1 MGLGDDLMITGI
13 VEQEHIKYPDK
24 QIVIGSLKRNLIF
37 DSLVYLNNP
46 KITLSEKINKNKP
59 VHFIDYN
66 DENRFYINY
75 EKCDHNNLSWRTD
88 FKLIPGRIYF
98 SKTEINDAKSILKKA
113 NSFWLKN
120 NRIEHK
126 GIIFFESY
134 STKKNNEF
142 FTFKMKNKN
151 WGEENWIKLID
162 NLKDKYLIIQ
172 SVHEKAKKMDGV
184 FYSENE
190 FDFRTACAVLS
201 NCDMYLGNEGGFGHA
216 AAALNKK
223 ALIYFGGWI
232 SPQSTGY
239 DMHENIYYDDSNSP
253 CGAIGY
259 LCDHCEKA
267 RQSIKVE
274 YLEEKV
280 NFILE

>member
-13 VEQEHIKYPDK
+13 VEQEHKKHPDK
-24 QIVIGSLKRNLIF
+24 QIVVGSLKRNLIF

-46 KITLSEKINKNKP
+46 KITPSKKINKNKP

-75 EKCDHNNLSWRTD
+75 EKCDHNNISWRTD

-98 SKTEINDAKSILKKA
+98 SKTEITDAKNMLKKA
-113 NSFWLKN
+113 NIFWSNKTE
-120 NRIEHK
+120 IKYK

-134 STKKNNEF
+134 STKQNHEF
-142 FTFKMKNKN
+142 YSYKMKNKN

-162 NLKDKYLIIQ
+162 RLKNKYLIIQ
-172 SVHEKAKKMDGV
+172 SVHEKAKKIDGV

-190 FDFRTACAVLS
+190 FDFRTACAVLN
-201 NCDMYLGNEGGFGHA
+201 NCNMYLGNEGGFGHA

-239 DMHENIYYDDSNSP
+239 AMHENIYYNDLNSP
-253 CGAIGY
+253 CGAVGY
-259 LCDHCEKA
+259 LCDHCDKA
-267 RQSIKVE
+267 RESITVK

-280 NFILE
+280 KLILQ

>member
-13 VEQEHIKYPDK
+13 VEEEHIKHPEK
-24 QIVIGSLKRNLIF
+24 QIVIGSLNGNLVF

-46 KITLSEKINKNKP
+46 KITPSDKINRNKP
-59 VHFIDYN
+59 VHFINYN

-75 EKCDHNNLSWRTD
+75 EKSDHNNVSWRTD
-88 FKLIPGRIYF
+88 FKPIPGKLYF
-98 SKTEINDAKSILKKA
+98 SKTEISDAKSILKRA
-113 NSFWLKN
+113 NSFWSKN
-120 NRIEHK
+120 NEIKYK

-134 STKKNNEF
+134 STKQNHEF
-142 FTFKMKNKN
+142 YTYKMKNKN
-151 WGEENWIKLID
+151 WGEDNWIKLID
-162 NLKDKYLIIQ
+162 RLKDKYLIIQ
-172 SVHEKAKKMDGV
+172 SVHEKAKKIDGV

-190 FDFRTACAVLS
+190 FDFRTACAVIN

-239 DMHENIYYDDSNSP
+239 AFHENIYYDDFNSP

-259 LCDHCEKA
+259 PCDHCEKA
-267 RQSIKVE
+267 RQSITVE
-274 YLEEKV
+274 YLEKKIKL
-280 NFILE
+280 ILE

>member
-13 VEQEHIKYPDK
+13 VEQEYIKHPDK

-46 KITLSEKINKNKP
+46 KITPSDKINKNKP

-98 SKTEINDAKSILKKA
+98 SKTEISDAKNILKNA
-113 NSFWLKN
+113 NIFWSKN
-120 NRIEHK
+120 RDIEHK

-134 STKKNNEF
+134 STKQNHEF
-142 FTFKMKNKN
+142 YSHKMQNKN
-151 WGEENWIKLID
+151 WGEKNWKKLIKK
-162 NLKDKYLIIQ
+162 LKEEYLIIQ
-172 SVHEKAKKMDGV
+172 SVHETAIKIDGV
-184 FYSENE
+184 FYSEKE
-190 FDFRTACAVLS
+190 FDFRTACAVIN

-239 DMHENIYYDDSNSP
+239 DIHENIYYDD
-253 CGAIGY
+253 A
-259 LCDHCEKA
+259 H
-267 RQSIKVE
+267 
-274 YLEEKV
+274 
-280 NFILE
+280 

>member
-13 VEQEHIKYPDK
+13 VEQEYIKHPDK
-24 QIVIGSLKRNLIF
+24 QIVVGSLKRNLIF

-46 KITLSEKINKNKP
+46 KITPSKKLNKNKP

-75 EKCDHNNLSWRTD
+75 EKCDHNNISWRTD

-98 SKTEINDAKSILKKA
+98 SKTEITDAKNMLKKA
-113 NSFWLKN
+113 NIFWSNKT
-120 NRIEHK
+120 ETKHK

-134 STKKNNEF
+134 STKQNHEF
-142 FTFKMKNKN
+142 YSYKMKNKN

-162 NLKDKYLIIQ
+162 RLKDKYLIIQ
-172 SVHEKAKKMDGV
+172 SVHEKAKKIDGV

-190 FDFRTACAVLS
+190 FDFRTACAVLN
-201 NCDMYLGNEGGFGHA
+201 NCDMFLGNEGGFGHA

-239 DMHENIYYDDSNSP
+239 TMHENIYYDDFNSP

-259 LCDHCEKA
+259 LCHHCEKA
-267 RQSIKVE
+267 RKSFTPE
-274 YLEEKV
+274 YFEEKIQL
-280 NFILE
+280 ILK

>member
-13 VEQEHIKYPDK
+13 VEQEHIKHPDK
-24 QIVIGSLKRNLIF
+24 QIVVGSLKRNLIF

-46 KITLSEKINKNKP
+46 KITPSKKINKNKP

-75 EKCDHNNLSWRTD
+75 EKCDHNNISWRTD
-88 FKLIPGRIYF
+88 FKLVPGRIYF
-98 SKTEINDAKSILKKA
+98 SKTEITDAKNILKKA
-113 NSFWLKN
+113 NIFWSNKT
-120 NRIEHK
+120 ETKYK

-134 STKKNNEF
+134 STKQNHEF
-142 FTFKMKNKN
+142 YSYKMKNKN

-162 NLKDKYLIIQ
+162 RLKDKYLIIQ
-172 SVHEKAKKMDGV
+172 SVHEKAKKIDGI

-190 FDFRTACAVLS
+190 FDFRTACAVLN
-201 NCDMYLGNEGGFGHA
+201 NCDMFLGNEGGFGHA

-232 SPQSTGY
+232 GPQSTGY
-239 DMHENIYYDDSNSP
+239 DMHENIYYDDINSP

-259 LCDHCEKA
+259 PCDHCEKA

>member
-13 VEQEHIKYPDK
+13 VEQEHIKHPDK

-46 KITLSEKINKNKP
+46 KITSSKKINKNKP

-75 EKCDHNNLSWRTD
+75 EKSDHNNISWRTD

-98 SKTEINDAKSILKKA
+98 SKTEISDAKNILKKA
-113 NSFWLKN
+113 NIFWSNKT
-120 NRIEHK
+120 ETKHK

-134 STKKNNEF
+134 STKQNHEF
-142 FTFKMKNKN
+142 YSYKMKNKN

-162 NLKDKYLIIQ
+162 RLKDKYLIIQ
-172 SVHEKAKKMDGV
+172 SVHEKAKKIDGV
-184 FYSENE
+184 FYSKNE
-190 FDFRTACAVLS
+190 FDFRTACAVLN
-201 NCDMYLGNEGGFGHA
+201 NCDMFLGNEGGFGHA

-239 DMHENIYYDDSNSP
+239 DMHENIYYDDPNSS
-253 CGAIGY
+253 CGVIGY
-259 LCDHCEKA
+259 LCNHCEKA

-280 NFILE
+280 KFILE

>member
-13 VEQEHIKYPDK
+13 VEQEYIKHPDK

-46 KITLSEKINKNKP
+46 KITPSDKIDKNKP

-98 SKTEINDAKSILKKA
+98 SKTEISNAKSILKKA
-113 NSFWLKN
+113 NIFWSKKTEIKH
-120 NRIEHK
+120 R

-134 STKKNNEF
+134 STKQNNEF
-142 FTFKMKNKN
+142 YTYKINNKN
-151 WGEENWIKLID
+151 WGEKNWIKLID
-162 NLKDKYLIIQ
+162 RLKDKYLIIQ
-172 SVHEKAKKMDGV
+172 SVHEKAKKIDGV

-190 FDFRTACAVLS
+190 FDFRTACAVLN
-201 NCDMYLGNEGGFGHA
+201 NCDIYLGNEGGFGHV

-239 DMHENIYYDDSNSP
+239 AMHENIYYNDLGSP

-267 RQSIKVE
+267 RQNIKAE
-274 YLEEKV
+274 FLEEKV
-280 NFILE
+280 KSILE

>member
-13 VEQEHIKYPDK
+13 VEQEHRKHPDK
-24 QIVIGSLKRNLIF
+24 QIIIGDLKKNLVF
-37 DSLVYLNNP
+37 DSIIYLNNP
-46 KITLSEKINKNKP
+46 NITLSDKINRNKP
-59 VHFIDYN
+59 VHFINYN

-75 EKCDHNNLSWRTD
+75 AKCNDNNLFWRTD
-88 FKLIPGRIYF
+88 FKPVPGKIYF
-98 SKTEINDAKSILKKA
+98 SEKEVSDAKNILKNA
-113 NSFWLKN
+113 NIFWSKN
-120 NRIEHK
+120 RDIKHK

-134 STKKNNEF
+134 STKQNHEF
-142 FTFKMKNKN
+142 YSHKMHNKN
-151 WGEENWIKLID
+151 WGEENWKKLIKK
-162 NLKDKYLIIQ
+162 LKDEYLIIQ
-172 SVHEKAKKMDGV
+172 SVHETATKIEGV
-184 FYSENE
+184 SYSEKE
-190 FDFRTACAVLS
+190 FDFRTACAVIN

-239 DMHENIYYDDSNSP
+239 DKHENIYYDDSSSP

-259 LCDHCEKA
+259 ICDHCEKA
-267 RQSIKVE
+267 RQDIKVN

-280 NFILE
+280 KLILK

>member
-1 MGLGDDLMITGI
+1 MGLGDDIMITGI
-13 VEQEHIKYPDK
+13 VEQEHIKHPDK

-46 KITLSEKINKNKP
+46 KITPSDKINKNKP

-75 EKCDHNNLSWRTD
+75 EKCDHNNLAWRTD
-88 FKLIPGRIYF
+88 FKPIPGRMYF
-98 SKTEINDAKSILKKA
+98 SKTEISDAKSILKKA
-113 NSFWLKN
+113 NIFWSKKAE
-120 NRIEHK
+120 IKHK

-134 STKKNNEF
+134 STKNNHEF
-142 FTFKMKNKN
+142 YTYKMKNKN
-151 WGEENWIKLID
+151 WGEKNWTRLID
-162 NLKDKYLIIQ
+162 RLKDKYLIIQ
-172 SVHEKAKKMDGV
+172 SVHGEAKKIDGV

-190 FDFRTACAVLS
+190 FDFRTACAVLN

-239 DMHENIYYDDSNSP
+239 AMHENIYYNDLTSP
-253 CGAIGY
+253 CGAVGY
-259 LCDHCEKA
+259 LCDHCDKA
-267 RQSIKVE
+267 RESITVE

-280 NFILE
+280 KLILQ